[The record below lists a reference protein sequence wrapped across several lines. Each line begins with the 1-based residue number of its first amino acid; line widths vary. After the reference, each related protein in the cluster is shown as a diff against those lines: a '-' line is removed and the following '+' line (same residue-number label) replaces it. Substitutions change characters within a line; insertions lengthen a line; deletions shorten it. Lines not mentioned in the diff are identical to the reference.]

1 MSITPQQ
8 LDDWLK
14 GDTSQDVP
22 PTPPE
27 KDTSAWS
34 AFQYAADQPLE
45 AIGVTLELLG
55 AEGVGK
61 WLKDITEMPENYET
75 ATQAFI
81 NQQGNEFWF
90 DFEWS
95 YLPRMV
101 MEQAGQLVGSLA
113 SKFAGAGIGGY
124 ITKTPHGAVVGAF
137 LGPAMFEA
145 IQILGQTVL
154 ERAARDDPPRGP
166 DELTWEDWTAA
177 AGTATVAGLLNA
189 IGIKNLP
196 GLNRGLKQFMQQ
208 TGKATVR
215 ELSTEAAQSITQELG
230 SGVGTEKGL
239 RPVEEFTREALA
251 EGIAGG
257 TAAGTVQGV
266 ISGAQLATERAEPLS
281 LTNET
286 WREDVEAE
294 VQTEINTRL
303 ATLEKDTEDMG
314 IPELVETINRL
325 GYEIPRIPGETR
337 ESVYDKLK
345 GFVEEDIRKES
356 AFAQAK
362 KNVLSVIDK
371 DRILKE
377 ERAALD
383 AMTDEE
389 FRAWVEQEYG
399 RTADRDELFDEVTL
413 SQVKT
418 NIAQENADRRI
429 AIEQSDPIYILG
441 KTEQEQYVK
450 DISERYTLEELREM
464 AKAYGVNPRT
474 GQRLVDYEVD
484 RQSKPALAKILTDS
498 MVTLEIARQRL
509 EKTGRNILRYSW
521 DISQDE
527 FGRDTAG
534 TVKDQNDPMLHD
546 LLKIHGNAI
555 SAQVAVMDRTINN
568 PRSREREAKQRL
580 FNFVRSGAIGL
591 EEDASIEERIQRG
604 NGQLVLAPDEDQ
616 TPAAVKWLE
625 EKRQNNPESY
635 ATGIPLNQ
643 FANYWERY
651 IADVEV
657 AGGTL
662 PHMNRGLSNKFFGF
676 LHSQFRPYM
685 PMGLIVS
692 RRHREQIA
700 NMRSLDKKAERAA
713 FNVDKALLA
722 AFDKKEVESVEQ
734 AEKLFMAFLRK
745 TGAQIP
751 LDEDQVKAMQEQ
763 QRRLEEERFS
773 PEVRGNNQEIAA
785 IEEKLDALEAYLAG
799 SQKTAVALAQLPES
813 LKKTAVESRASI
825 DALTNRL
832 IEELPPGTLTEQE
845 IAVLQ
850 AGINQYVTR
859 SFALFEPALGWDPKT
874 AKKWLRSSKAKKLY
888 NEAVVAVEE
897 MNKGKP
903 NFTEQDARDY
913 VDDVISGK
921 FFKSAYDVAKLPGIL
936 RSNVSDDGITLAQAG
951 KLLSPRWDIPL
962 PLRKLMGEI
971 NDPRLVMATSMSR
984 IAKLIEMAKF
994 YTDLKRIN
1002 DMPGEML
1009 FSPKEIG
1016 DYRYQVQSNEFNPL
1030 SGYWTTKEVVQ
1041 ALGIQENSDADIKS
1055 TLIGVYDNFVLLPK
1069 GLSQF
1074 GIIVLSPATQM
1085 RNFAGAGIMF
1095 TAAGYLGKGGFPEAF
1110 DAIGHELGFLTS
1122 YDADGNLTVEGDKAR
1137 KMYER
1142 SQELGVSNTN
1152 VRMNDA
1158 LGVFSRV
1165 RDGQY
1170 QSVNELSHALY
1181 ALKNDTWGTT
1191 AKGIK
1196 EAVAP
1201 ETMTGK
1207 LVGGAMGAAIGAGL
1221 AGPIGAATGAAV
1233 GATGLGRL
1241 IRGAQA
1247 TYTASDDFFK
1257 MAAWGAD
1264 MIRIRQAL
1272 DELDSKS
1279 NHPDG
1284 MSDAVKLRVLREY
1297 AETLTTKG
1305 GGERYRAALG
1315 KTKIAVPGTGET
1327 ISMAELAPDTL
1338 RTEQIGYES
1347 NMAKAL
1353 RNVTDLDTAI
1363 EEVAAYHVRQTIP
1376 NYDYVGRFAKVLRQ
1390 FPLGNFIAFPTE
1402 IARTTGNIAQLTY
1415 KQGAFR
1421 LSDSLM
1427 QEAGLLPEDVLY
1439 KQEDGSE
1446 VMMRE
1451 NIRPLKNS
1459 ALRRAILGTGA
1470 IVGLPAAAVALG
1482 QTLFDVDDEELD
1494 ATAEIGPDYARGN
1507 QKMPVS
1513 GIDENGEGGRFLDLD
1528 YYFPY
1533 TGLTK
1538 IQPIVINAI
1547 RRGEFEGQELPNSI
1561 VIGIRDWAIDFARS
1575 YSDVS
1580 IAPAVQLEI
1589 MQNRDKDTG
1598 RQIYNP
1604 SDNGGEIFEDILL
1617 HIYQNAGPGFGS
1629 QLSQLYLAFAEGDER
1644 YTRWGQDFSKMQAIA
1659 KIMGL
1664 STMEVNPNRSFGFLI
1679 GEVQRDFRSLVEEN
1693 MKEVR
1698 TSEAAIT
1705 EEDILNEWEDAQN
1718 AWFEIQQNLYF
1729 AIQDY
1734 KMLKLSNKEYKKQ
1747 MKRLTVIA
1755 GVDNLTIKNIE
1766 KGIFT
1771 PWKLP
1776 NTIRQGFDANKLK
1789 LQRKQRKA
1797 GLPVTD
1803 IKRTWPAEKLRIR
1816 YRELKKANLPLVGVS
1831 AFPGVPTQED

>member
-1 MSITPQQ
+1 MSISPEEYEEFLEKYRADRQQ
-8 LDDWLK
+8 
-14 GDTSQDVP
+14 VP
-22 PTPPE
+22 PPVAPPE
-27 KDTSAWS
+27 KDTSKWS

-45 AIGVTLELLG
+45 EIGKTLELLG

-61 WLKDITEMPENYET
+61 WLRDITEMPENYDS

-81 NQQGNEFWF
+81 NQQGHEFWF
-90 DFEWS
+90 DYEWS
-95 YLPRMV
+95 YLPRML
-101 MEQAGQLVGSLA
+101 MEQSGQLVGSLA
-113 SKFAGAGIGGY
+113 SRAAGAGIGGA
-124 ITKTPHGAVVGAF
+124 IGGPGGAVAGGL
-137 LGPAMFEA
+137 LGPALFEA

-177 AGTATVAGLLNA
+177 AGAAGIAGALNA

-196 GLNRGLKQFMQQ
+196 VLNRGLGQVAKQ
-208 TGKATVR
+208 TAKATAR
-215 ELSTEAAQSITQELG
+215 ELSTETAQSIVQELG
-230 SGVGTEKGL
+230 SGVGTEEGL

-257 TAAGTVQGV
+257 TLAGGTQSFF
-266 ISGAQLATERAEPLS
+266 SGIQAATERAEPLS

-303 ATLEKDTEDMG
+303 ANLEKDTEDMG
-314 IPELVETINRL
+314 IPDLVETINNL
-325 GYEIPRIPGETR
+325 GYEVPRIPGETK
-337 ESVYDKLK
+337 ESVYNKLK
-345 GFVEEDIRKES
+345 GFVEEDIRKEA

-362 KNVLSVIDK
+362 TNVLSVIDE

-377 ERAALD
+377 ERATLD

-389 FRAWVEQEYG
+389 FTAYVEQEYAPEE
-399 RTADRDELFDEVTL
+399 RLDEATIRQLKVDIT
-413 SQVKT
+413 Q
-418 NIAQENADRRI
+418 ANADRRI
-429 AIEQSDPIYILG
+429 AIEKSDPIYVLG
-441 KTEQEQYVK
+441 QQPYNQYVK
-450 DISERYTLEELREM
+450 DISERYTLEELKDM
-464 AKAYGVNPRT
+464 AKTYGVNSRT
-474 GQRLVDYEVD
+474 GQRLVSYEVD
-484 RQSKPALAKILTDS
+484 RQPKAQLAKILADS

-509 EKTGRNILRYSW
+509 KKTGRNILRYSW

-527 FGRDTAG
+527 YGADTQG
-534 TVKDQNDPMLHD
+534 TITDQNDPMLHD
-546 LLKIHGNAI
+546 LLKTHGNAI
-555 SAQVAVMDRTINN
+555 SAQIAVMDNSIRN

-616 TPAAVKWLE
+616 TPAAVRWLE
-625 EKRQNNPESY
+625 EKRQEDQVSY
-635 ATGIPLNQ
+635 ATGVPINE
-643 FANYWERY
+643 FGSYWNKK

-700 NMRSLDKKAERAA
+700 NMRSLDKKAERLA
-713 FNVDKALLA
+713 FDVDKALLA
-722 AFDKKEVESVEQ
+722 AFNKEEVESIEQ

-751 LDEDQVKAMQEQ
+751 LDEDQVKAIQEQ

-785 IEEKLDALEAYLAG
+785 IEEQLDALEAYLAG

-813 LKKTAVESRASI
+813 LKKTAVESRKSI

-832 IEELPPGTLTEQE
+832 IEELPAGTLKDTE

-859 SFALFEPALGWDPKT
+859 SFALFEPALGWNPKI
-874 AKKWLRSSKAKKLY
+874 AKDFLRSSKAQKLY
-888 NEAVVAVEE
+888 DEAVIAVKE
-897 MNKGKP
+897 MNRGKP
-903 NFTEQDARDY
+903 NFTEQDAKDY

-936 RSNVSDDGITLAQAG
+936 RSNVSDDGVSLAQAG

-971 NDPRLVMATSMSR
+971 NDPRLVVATSMSR

-1009 FSPKEIG
+1009 FSPKEVG
-1016 DYRYQVQSNEFNPL
+1016 DYRYQVQSNDFNPL
-1030 SGYWTTKEVVQ
+1030 AGYWTTKEVIQ

-1069 GLSQF
+1069 GLTQF

-1181 ALKNDTWGTT
+1181 ALKNDTWGVA
-1191 AKGIK
+1191 AKGIR

-1207 LVGGAMGAAIGAGL
+1207 LVGGAMGAWVGAGL

-1233 GATGLGRL
+1233 GAVGLGRL
-1241 IRGAQA
+1241 IKGAQA
-1247 TYTASDDFFK
+1247 TYSASDDFFK

-1264 MIRIRQAL
+1264 MIRIRQVL
-1272 DELDSKS
+1272 NELDSKS

-1284 MSDAVKLRVLREY
+1284 MSDAVKLRVLMEY

-1315 KTKIAVPGTGET
+1315 KTKIAVPETGET

-1338 RTEQIGYES
+1338 GKEQIGYES

-1376 NYDYVGRFAKVLRQ
+1376 NYDYIGRFAKVLRQ

-1421 LSDSLM
+1421 LSEELM
-1427 QEAGLLPEDVLY
+1427 QEAALLPEDVLF

-1446 VMMRE
+1446 VMSQE
-1451 NIRPLKNS
+1451 NIRPFKGS

-1482 QTLFDVDDEELD
+1482 QILFDVDDEDLE
-1494 ATAEIGPDYARGN
+1494 AMAEIGPDYAKGN

-1513 GIDENGEGGRFLDLD
+1513 GIDENGEGGRVLDLD

-1547 RRGEFEGQELPNSI
+1547 RRGEFEGKELPNSI
-1561 VIGIRDWAIDFARS
+1561 AIGIRDWAIDFARS

-1604 SDNGGEIFEDILL
+1604 SDNGGEIFEDVLL

-1644 YTRWGQDFSKMQAIA
+1644 YTTWGQDFSKMQAIA

-1679 GEVQRDFRSLVEEN
+1679 GGVQKDFKNLIESNMRDA
-1693 MKEVR
+1693 R
-1698 TSEAAIT
+1698 TSQAAIT

-1718 AWFEIQQNLYF
+1718 AWFEVQQDLYF

-1747 MKRLTVIA
+1747 MKRLTIIS

-1776 NTIRQGFDANKLK
+1776 TAIKKGFDKQKRA
-1789 LQRKQRKA
+1789 LQQKQRKA
-1797 GLPVTD
+1797 GLPATD
-1803 IKRTWPAEKLRIR
+1803 IKRTWPTNELRVR
-1816 YRELKKANLPLVGVS
+1816 YRELLRARHPLVGVS
-1831 AFPGVPTQED
+1831 AFPGIPGQED

>member
-1 MSITPQQ
+1 MSSNQEEFEAY
-8 LDDWLK
+8 LK
-14 GDTSQDVP
+14 SRGLAPP

-27 KDTSAWS
+27 KDTSKWS

-45 AIGVTLELLG
+45 EIGKTLELLG

-61 WLKDITEMPENYET
+61 WLRDITEMPENYDS

-81 NQQGNEFWF
+81 NQQGHEFWF
-90 DFEWS
+90 DYEWS
-95 YLPRMV
+95 YLPRML
-101 MEQAGQLVGSLA
+101 MEQSGQLVGSLA
-113 SKFAGAGIGGY
+113 SRAAGAGIGGA
-124 ITKTPHGAVVGAF
+124 IGGPGGAVAGGL
-137 LGPAMFEA
+137 LGPALFEA

-177 AGTATVAGLLNA
+177 AGAAGIAGALNA

-196 GLNRGLKQFMQQ
+196 VLNRGLGQVAKQ
-208 TGKATVR
+208 TAKATAR
-215 ELSTEAAQSITQELG
+215 ELSTETAQSIVQELG
-230 SGVGTEKGL
+230 SGVGTEEGL

-257 TAAGTVQGV
+257 TLAGGTQSFF
-266 ISGAQLATERAEPLS
+266 SGIQAATERAEPLS

-303 ATLEKDTEDMG
+303 ANLEKDTEDMG
-314 IPELVETINRL
+314 IPDLVETINNL
-325 GYEIPRIPGETR
+325 GYEVPRIPGETK
-337 ESVYDKLK
+337 ESVYNKLK
-345 GFVEEDIRKES
+345 GFVEEDIRKEA

-362 KNVLSVIDK
+362 TNVLSVIDE

-377 ERAALD
+377 ERATLD

-389 FRAWVEQEYG
+389 FTAYVEQEYAPEE
-399 RTADRDELFDEVTL
+399 RLDEATIRQLKVDIT
-413 SQVKT
+413 Q
-418 NIAQENADRRI
+418 ANADRRI
-429 AIEQSDPIYILG
+429 AIEKSDPIYVLG
-441 KTEQEQYVK
+441 QQPYNQYVK
-450 DISERYTLEELREM
+450 DISERYTLEELKDM
-464 AKAYGVNPRT
+464 AKTYGVNSRT
-474 GQRLVDYEVD
+474 GQRLGEYEID
-484 RQSKPALAKILTDS
+484 RQPKAQLAKILADS

-509 EKTGRNILRYSW
+509 KKTGRNILRYSW

-527 FGRDTAG
+527 YGADTQG
-534 TVKDQNDPMLHD
+534 TITDQNDPMLHD
-546 LLKIHGNAI
+546 LLKTHGNAI
-555 SAQVAVMDRTINN
+555 SAQIAVMDNSIRN

-616 TPAAVKWLE
+616 TPAAVRWLE
-625 EKRQNNPESY
+625 EKRQEDQVSY
-635 ATGIPLNQ
+635 ATGVPINE
-643 FANYWERY
+643 FGSYWNKK

-700 NMRSLDKKAERAA
+700 NMRSLDKKAERLA
-713 FNVDKALLA
+713 FDVDKALLA
-722 AFDKKEVESVEQ
+722 AFNKEEVESIEQ

-751 LDEDQVKAMQEQ
+751 LDEDQVKAIQEQ

-785 IEEKLDALEAYLAG
+785 IEEQLDALEAYLAG

-813 LKKTAVESRASI
+813 LKKTAVESRKSI

-832 IEELPPGTLTEQE
+832 IEELPAGTLKDTE

-859 SFALFEPALGWDPKT
+859 SFALFEPALGWNPKI
-874 AKKWLRSSKAKKLY
+874 AKDFLRSSKAQKLY
-888 NEAVVAVEE
+888 DEAVIAVKE
-897 MNKGKP
+897 MNRGKP
-903 NFTEQDARDY
+903 NFTEQDAKDY

-936 RSNVSDDGITLAQAG
+936 RSNVSDDGVSLAQAG

-971 NDPRLVMATSMSR
+971 NDPRLVVATSMSR

-1009 FSPKEIG
+1009 FSPKEVG
-1016 DYRYQVQSNEFNPL
+1016 DYRYQVQSNDFNPL
-1030 SGYWTTKEVVQ
+1030 AGYWTTKEVIQ

-1069 GLSQF
+1069 GLTQF

-1181 ALKNDTWGTT
+1181 ALKNDTWGVA
-1191 AKGIK
+1191 AKGIR

-1207 LVGGAMGAAIGAGL
+1207 LVGGAMGAWVGAGL

-1233 GATGLGRL
+1233 GAVGLGRL
-1241 IRGAQA
+1241 IKGAQA
-1247 TYTASDDFFK
+1247 TYSASDDFFK

-1264 MIRIRQAL
+1264 MIRIRQVL
-1272 DELDSKS
+1272 NELDSKS

-1284 MSDAVKLRVLREY
+1284 MSDAVKLRVLMEY

-1315 KTKIAVPGTGET
+1315 KTKIAVPETGET

-1338 RTEQIGYES
+1338 GKEQIGYES

-1376 NYDYVGRFAKVLRQ
+1376 NYDYIGRFAKVLRQ

-1421 LSDSLM
+1421 LSEELM
-1427 QEAGLLPEDVLY
+1427 QEAALLPEDVLF

-1446 VMMRE
+1446 VMSQE
-1451 NIRPLKNS
+1451 NIRPFKGS

-1482 QTLFDVDDEELD
+1482 QILFDVDDEDLE
-1494 ATAEIGPDYARGN
+1494 AMAEIGPDYAKGN

-1513 GIDENGEGGRFLDLD
+1513 GIDENGEGGRVLDLD

-1547 RRGEFEGQELPNSI
+1547 RRGEFEGKELPNSI
-1561 VIGIRDWAIDFARS
+1561 AIGIRDWAIDFARS

-1604 SDNGGEIFEDILL
+1604 SDNGGEIFEDVLL

-1644 YTRWGQDFSKMQAIA
+1644 YTTWGQDFSKMQAIA

-1679 GEVQRDFRSLVEEN
+1679 GGVQKDFKNLIESNMRDA
-1693 MKEVR
+1693 R
-1698 TSEAAIT
+1698 TSQAAIT

-1718 AWFEIQQNLYF
+1718 AWFEVQQDLYF

-1747 MKRLTVIA
+1747 MKRLTIIS

-1776 NTIRQGFDANKLK
+1776 TAIKKGFDKQKRA
-1789 LQRKQRKA
+1789 LQQKQRKA
-1797 GLPVTD
+1797 GLPATD
-1803 IKRTWPAEKLRIR
+1803 IKRTWPTNELRVR
-1816 YRELKKANLPLVGVS
+1816 YRELLRARHPLVGVS
-1831 AFPGVPTQED
+1831 AFPGIPGQED

>member
-1 MSITPQQ
+1 MSISPEEYEEFLEKYRADRQQ
-8 LDDWLK
+8 
-14 GDTSQDVP
+14 VP
-22 PTPPE
+22 PPVAPPE
-27 KDTSAWS
+27 KDTSKWS

-45 AIGVTLELLG
+45 EIGKTLELLG

-61 WLKDITEMPENYET
+61 WLRDITEMPENYDS

-81 NQQGNEFWF
+81 NQQGHEFWF
-90 DFEWS
+90 DYEWS
-95 YLPRMV
+95 YLPRML
-101 MEQAGQLVGSLA
+101 MEQSGQLVGSLA
-113 SKFAGAGIGGY
+113 SRAAGAGIGGA
-124 ITKTPHGAVVGAF
+124 IGGPGGAVAGGL
-137 LGPAMFEA
+137 LGPALFEA

-177 AGTATVAGLLNA
+177 AGAAGIAGALNA

-196 GLNRGLKQFMQQ
+196 VLNRGLGQVAKQ
-208 TGKATVR
+208 TAKATAR
-215 ELSTEAAQSITQELG
+215 ELSTETAQSIVQELG
-230 SGVGTEKGL
+230 SGVGTEEGL

-257 TAAGTVQGV
+257 TLAGGTQSFF
-266 ISGAQLATERAEPLS
+266 SGIQAATERAEPLS

-303 ATLEKDTEDMG
+303 ANLEKDTEDMG
-314 IPELVETINRL
+314 IPDLVETINNL
-325 GYEIPRIPGETR
+325 GYEVARIPGETK
-337 ESVYDKLK
+337 ETVYNKLK
-345 GFVEEDIRKES
+345 GFVEEDIRKEA

-362 KNVLSVIDK
+362 TNVLSVIDE

-377 ERAALD
+377 ERATLD

-389 FRAWVEQEYG
+389 FTAYVEQEYAPEE
-399 RTADRDELFDEVTL
+399 RLDEATIRQLKVDIT
-413 SQVKT
+413 Q
-418 NIAQENADRRI
+418 ANADRRI
-429 AIEQSDPIYILG
+429 AIEKSDPIYVLG
-441 KTEQEQYVK
+441 QQPYNQYVK
-450 DISERYTLEELREM
+450 DISERYTLEELKDM
-464 AKAYGVNPRT
+464 AKTYGVNSRT
-474 GQRLVDYEVD
+474 GQRLGEYEID
-484 RQSKPALAKILTDS
+484 RQPKAQLAKILADS

-509 EKTGRNILRYSW
+509 KKTGRNILRYSW

-527 FGRDTAG
+527 YGADTQG
-534 TVKDQNDPMLHD
+534 TITDQNDPMLHD
-546 LLKIHGNAI
+546 LLKTHGNAI
-555 SAQVAVMDRTINN
+555 SAQIAVMDNSIRN

-616 TPAAVKWLE
+616 TPAAVRWLE
-625 EKRQNNPESY
+625 EKRQEDQVSY
-635 ATGIPLNQ
+635 ATGVPINE
-643 FANYWERY
+643 FGSYWNKK

-700 NMRSLDKKAERAA
+700 NMRSLDKKAERLA
-713 FNVDKALLA
+713 FDVDKALLA
-722 AFDKKEVESVEQ
+722 AFNKEEVESIEQ

-751 LDEDQVKAMQEQ
+751 LDEDQVKAIQEQ

-785 IEEKLDALEAYLAG
+785 IEEQLDALEAYLAG

-813 LKKTAVESRASI
+813 LKKTAVESRKSI

-832 IEELPPGTLTEQE
+832 IEELPAGTLKDTE

-859 SFALFEPALGWDPKT
+859 SFALFEPALGWNPKI
-874 AKKWLRSSKAKKLY
+874 AKDFLRSSKAQKLY
-888 NEAVVAVEE
+888 DEAVIAVKE
-897 MNKGKP
+897 MNRGKP
-903 NFTEQDARDY
+903 NFTEQDAKDY

-936 RSNVSDDGITLAQAG
+936 RSNVSDDGVSLAQAG

-971 NDPRLVMATSMSR
+971 NDPRLVVATSMSR

-1009 FSPKEIG
+1009 FSPKEVG
-1016 DYRYQVQSNEFNPL
+1016 DYRYQVQSNDFNPL
-1030 SGYWTTKEVVQ
+1030 AGYWTTKEVIQ

-1069 GLSQF
+1069 GLTQF

-1181 ALKNDTWGTT
+1181 ALKNDTWGVA
-1191 AKGIK
+1191 AKGIR

-1207 LVGGAMGAAIGAGL
+1207 LVGGAMGAWVGAGL

-1233 GATGLGRL
+1233 GAVGLGRL
-1241 IRGAQA
+1241 IKGAQA
-1247 TYTASDDFFK
+1247 TYSASDDFFK

-1264 MIRIRQAL
+1264 MIRIRQVL
-1272 DELDSKS
+1272 NELDSKS

-1284 MSDAVKLRVLREY
+1284 MSDAVKLRVLMEY

-1315 KTKIAVPGTGET
+1315 KTKIAVPETGET

-1338 RTEQIGYES
+1338 GKEQIGYES

-1376 NYDYVGRFAKVLRQ
+1376 NYDYIGRFAKVLRQ

-1421 LSDSLM
+1421 LSEELM
-1427 QEAGLLPEDVLY
+1427 QEAALLPEDVLF

-1446 VMMRE
+1446 VMSQE
-1451 NIRPLKNS
+1451 NIRPFKGS

-1482 QTLFDVDDEELD
+1482 QILFDVDDEDLE
-1494 ATAEIGPDYARGN
+1494 AMAEIGPDYAKGN

-1513 GIDENGEGGRFLDLD
+1513 GIDENGEGGRVLDLD

-1547 RRGEFEGQELPNSI
+1547 RRGEFEGKELPNSI
-1561 VIGIRDWAIDFARS
+1561 AIGIRDWAIDFARS

-1604 SDNGGEIFEDILL
+1604 SDNGGEIFEDVLL

-1644 YTRWGQDFSKMQAIA
+1644 YTTWGQDFSKMQAIA

-1679 GEVQRDFRSLVEEN
+1679 GGVQKDFKNLIESNMRDA
-1693 MKEVR
+1693 R
-1698 TSEAAIT
+1698 TSQAAIT

-1718 AWFEIQQNLYF
+1718 AWFEVQQDLYF

-1747 MKRLTVIA
+1747 MKRLTIIS

-1776 NTIRQGFDANKLK
+1776 TAIKKGFDKQKRA
-1789 LQRKQRKA
+1789 LQQKQRKA
-1797 GLPVTD
+1797 GLPATD
-1803 IKRTWPAEKLRIR
+1803 IKRTWPTNELRVR
-1816 YRELKKANLPLVGVS
+1816 YRELLRARHPLVGVS
-1831 AFPGVPTQED
+1831 AFPGIPGQED

>member
-1 MSITPQQ
+1 MSISPEEYEEFLEKYRADRQQ
-8 LDDWLK
+8 
-14 GDTSQDVP
+14 VP
-22 PTPPE
+22 PPVAPPE
-27 KDTSAWS
+27 KDTSKWS

-45 AIGVTLELLG
+45 EIGKTLELLG

-61 WLKDITEMPENYET
+61 WLRDITEMPENYDS

-81 NQQGNEFWF
+81 NQQGHEFWF
-90 DFEWS
+90 DYEWS
-95 YLPRMV
+95 YLPRML
-101 MEQAGQLVGSLA
+101 MEQSGQLVGSLA
-113 SKFAGAGIGGY
+113 SRAAGAGIGGA
-124 ITKTPHGAVVGAF
+124 IGGPGGAVAGGL
-137 LGPAMFEA
+137 LGPALFEA

-177 AGTATVAGLLNA
+177 AGAAGIAGALNA

-196 GLNRGLKQFMQQ
+196 VLNRGLGQVAKQ
-208 TGKATVR
+208 TAKATAR
-215 ELSTEAAQSITQELG
+215 ELSTETAQSIVQELG
-230 SGVGTEKGL
+230 SGVGTEEGL

-257 TAAGTVQGV
+257 TLAGGTQSFF
-266 ISGAQLATERAEPLS
+266 SGIQAATERAEPLS

-303 ATLEKDTEDMG
+303 ANLEKDTEDMG
-314 IPELVETINRL
+314 IPDLVETINNL
-325 GYEIPRIPGETR
+325 GYEVPRIPGETK
-337 ESVYDKLK
+337 ESVYNKLK
-345 GFVEEDIRKES
+345 GFVEEDIRKEA

-362 KNVLSVIDK
+362 TNVLSVIDE

-377 ERAALD
+377 ERATLD

-389 FRAWVEQEYG
+389 FTAYVEQEYAPEE
-399 RTADRDELFDEVTL
+399 RLDEATIRQLKVDIT
-413 SQVKT
+413 Q
-418 NIAQENADRRI
+418 ANADRRI
-429 AIEQSDPIYILG
+429 AIEKSDPIYVLG
-441 KTEQEQYVK
+441 QQPYNQYVK
-450 DISERYTLEELREM
+450 DISERYTLEELKDM
-464 AKAYGVNPRT
+464 AKTYGVNSRT
-474 GQRLVDYEVD
+474 GQRLGEYEID
-484 RQSKPALAKILTDS
+484 RQPKAQLAKILADS

-509 EKTGRNILRYSW
+509 KKTGRNILRYSW

-527 FGRDTAG
+527 YGADTQG
-534 TVKDQNDPMLHD
+534 TITDQNDPMLHD
-546 LLKIHGNAI
+546 LLKTHGNAI
-555 SAQVAVMDRTINN
+555 SAQIAVMDNSIRN

-616 TPAAVKWLE
+616 TPAAVRWLE
-625 EKRQNNPESY
+625 EKRQEDQVSY
-635 ATGIPLNQ
+635 ATGVPINE
-643 FANYWERY
+643 FGSYWNKK

-700 NMRSLDKKAERAA
+700 NMRSLDKKAERLA
-713 FNVDKALLA
+713 FDVDKALLA
-722 AFDKKEVESVEQ
+722 AFNKEEVESIEQ

-751 LDEDQVKAMQEQ
+751 LDEDQVKAIQEQ

-785 IEEKLDALEAYLAG
+785 IEEQLDALEAYLAG

-813 LKKTAVESRASI
+813 LKKTAVESRKSI

-832 IEELPPGTLTEQE
+832 IEELPAGTLKDTE

-859 SFALFEPALGWDPKT
+859 SFALFEPALGWNPKI
-874 AKKWLRSSKAKKLY
+874 AKDFLRSSKAQKLY
-888 NEAVVAVEE
+888 DEAVIAVKE
-897 MNKGKP
+897 MNRGKP
-903 NFTEQDARDY
+903 NFTEQDAKDY

-936 RSNVSDDGITLAQAG
+936 RSNVSDDGVSLAQAG

-971 NDPRLVMATSMSR
+971 NDPRLVVATSMSR

-1009 FSPKEIG
+1009 FSPKEVG
-1016 DYRYQVQSNEFNPL
+1016 DYRYQVQSNDFNPL
-1030 SGYWTTKEVVQ
+1030 AGYWTTKEVIQ

-1069 GLSQF
+1069 GLTQF

-1181 ALKNDTWGTT
+1181 ALKNDTWGVA
-1191 AKGIK
+1191 AKGIR

-1207 LVGGAMGAAIGAGL
+1207 LVGGAMGAWVGAGL

-1233 GATGLGRL
+1233 GAVGLGRL
-1241 IRGAQA
+1241 IKGAQA
-1247 TYTASDDFFK
+1247 TYSASDDFFK

-1264 MIRIRQAL
+1264 MIRIRQVL
-1272 DELDSKS
+1272 NELDSKS

-1284 MSDAVKLRVLREY
+1284 MSDAVKLRVLMEY

-1315 KTKIAVPGTGET
+1315 KTKIAVPETGET

-1338 RTEQIGYES
+1338 GKEQIGYES

-1376 NYDYVGRFAKVLRQ
+1376 NYDYIGRFAKVLRQ

-1421 LSDSLM
+1421 LSEELM
-1427 QEAGLLPEDVLY
+1427 QEAALLPEDVLF

-1446 VMMRE
+1446 VMSQE
-1451 NIRPLKNS
+1451 NIRPFKGS

-1482 QTLFDVDDEELD
+1482 QILFDVDDEDLE
-1494 ATAEIGPDYARGN
+1494 AMAEIGPDYAKGN

-1513 GIDENGEGGRFLDLD
+1513 GIDENGEGGRVLDLD

-1547 RRGEFEGQELPNSI
+1547 RRGEFEGKELPNSI
-1561 VIGIRDWAIDFARS
+1561 AIGIRDWAIDFARS

-1604 SDNGGEIFEDILL
+1604 SDNGGEIFEDVLL

-1644 YTRWGQDFSKMQAIA
+1644 YTTWGQDFSKMQAIA

-1679 GEVQRDFRSLVEEN
+1679 GGVQKDFKNLIESNMRDA
-1693 MKEVR
+1693 R
-1698 TSEAAIT
+1698 TSQAAIT

-1718 AWFEIQQNLYF
+1718 AWFEVQQDLYF

-1747 MKRLTVIA
+1747 MKRLTIIS

-1776 NTIRQGFDANKLK
+1776 TAIKKGFDKQKRA
-1789 LQRKQRKA
+1789 LQQKQRKA
-1797 GLPVTD
+1797 GLPATD
-1803 IKRTWPAEKLRIR
+1803 IKRTWPTNELRVR
-1816 YRELKKANLPLVGVS
+1816 YRELLRARHPLVGVS
-1831 AFPGVPTQED
+1831 AFPGAPEED

>member
-1 MSITPQQ
+1 MSISPEEYEEFLEKYRADRQQ
-8 LDDWLK
+8 
-14 GDTSQDVP
+14 VP
-22 PTPPE
+22 PPVAPPE
-27 KDTSAWS
+27 KDTSKWS

-45 AIGVTLELLG
+45 EIGKTLELLG

-61 WLKDITEMPENYET
+61 WLRDITEMPENYDS

-81 NQQGNEFWF
+81 NQQGHEFWF
-90 DFEWS
+90 DYEWS
-95 YLPRMV
+95 YLPRML
-101 MEQAGQLVGSLA
+101 MEQSGQLVGSLA
-113 SKFAGAGIGGY
+113 SRAAGAGIGGA
-124 ITKTPHGAVVGAF
+124 IGGPGGAVAGGL
-137 LGPAMFEA
+137 LGPALFEA

-177 AGTATVAGLLNA
+177 AGAAGIAGALNA

-196 GLNRGLKQFMQQ
+196 VLNRGLGQVAKQ
-208 TGKATVR
+208 TAKATAR
-215 ELSTEAAQSITQELG
+215 ELSTETAQSIVQELG
-230 SGVGTEKGL
+230 SGVGTEEGL

-257 TAAGTVQGV
+257 TLAGGTQSFF
-266 ISGAQLATERAEPLS
+266 SGIQAATERAEPLS

-303 ATLEKDTEDMG
+303 ANLEKDTEDMG
-314 IPELVETINRL
+314 IPDLVETINNL
-325 GYEIPRIPGETR
+325 GYEVPRIPGETK
-337 ESVYDKLK
+337 ESVYNKLK
-345 GFVEEDIRKES
+345 GFVEEDIRKEA

-362 KNVLSVIDK
+362 TNVLSVIDE

-377 ERAALD
+377 ERATLD

-389 FRAWVEQEYG
+389 FTAYVEQEYAPEE
-399 RTADRDELFDEVTL
+399 RLDEATIRQLKVDIT
-413 SQVKT
+413 Q
-418 NIAQENADRRI
+418 ANADRRI
-429 AIEQSDPIYILG
+429 AIEKSDPIYVLG
-441 KTEQEQYVK
+441 QQPYNQYVK
-450 DISERYTLEELREM
+450 DISERYTLEELKDM
-464 AKAYGVNPRT
+464 AKTYGVNSRT
-474 GQRLVDYEVD
+474 GQRLGEYEID
-484 RQSKPALAKILTDS
+484 RQPKAQLAKILADS

-509 EKTGRNILRYSW
+509 KKTGRNILRYSW

-527 FGRDTAG
+527 YGADTQG
-534 TVKDQNDPMLHD
+534 TITDQNDPMLHD
-546 LLKIHGNAI
+546 LLKTHGNAI
-555 SAQVAVMDRTINN
+555 SAQIAVMDNSIRN

-604 NGQLVLAPDEDQ
+604 NGQLVLAPDENQ
-616 TPAAVKWLE
+616 TPAAVRWLE
-625 EKRQNNPESY
+625 EKRQEDQVSY
-635 ATGIPLNQ
+635 ATGVPINE
-643 FANYWERY
+643 FGSYWNKK

-700 NMRSLDKKAERAA
+700 NMRSLDKKAERLA
-713 FNVDKALLA
+713 FDVDKALLA

-745 TGAQIP
+745 TGAQIS
-751 LDEDQVKAMQEQ
+751 LDEDQVKAIQEQ
-763 QRRLEEERFS
+763 QKRLEEERFS

-813 LKKTAVESRASI
+813 LKKTAVESRKSI

-832 IEELPPGTLTEQE
+832 IEELPAGTLKDTE

-859 SFALFEPALGWDPKT
+859 SFALFEPALGWNPKI
-874 AKKWLRSSKAKKLY
+874 AKDFLRSSKAQKLY
-888 NEAVVAVEE
+888 DEAVIAVKE
-897 MNKGKP
+897 MNRGKP
-903 NFTEQDARDY
+903 NFTEQDAKDY

-936 RSNVSDDGITLAQAG
+936 RSNVSDDGVSLAQAG

-962 PLRKLMGEI
+962 PLRKLLGEI
-971 NDPRLVMATSMSR
+971 NDPRLVVATSMSR

-1009 FSPKEIG
+1009 FSPKEVG
-1016 DYRYQVQSNEFNPL
+1016 DYRYQVQSNDFNPL
-1030 SGYWTTKEVVQ
+1030 AGYWTTKEVIQ

-1069 GLSQF
+1069 GLTQF

-1181 ALKNDTWGTT
+1181 ALKNDTWGVA
-1191 AKGIK
+1191 AKGIR

-1207 LVGGAMGAAIGAGL
+1207 LVGGAMGAWVGAGL
-1221 AGPIGAATGAAV
+1221 AGPIGAATGAVV
-1233 GATGLGRL
+1233 GAVGLGRL
-1241 IRGAQA
+1241 IKGAQA
-1247 TYTASDDFFK
+1247 TYSASDDFFK

-1264 MIRIRQAL
+1264 MIRIRQVL
-1272 DELDSKS
+1272 NELDSKS

-1284 MSDAVKLRVLREY
+1284 MSDAVKLRVLMEY

-1315 KTKIAVPGTGET
+1315 KTKIAVPETGET

-1338 RTEQIGYES
+1338 GKEQIGYES

-1376 NYDYVGRFAKVLRQ
+1376 NYDYIGRFAKVLRQ

-1421 LSDSLM
+1421 LSEELM
-1427 QEAGLLPEDVLY
+1427 QEAALLPEDVLF

-1446 VMMRE
+1446 VMSQE
-1451 NIRPLKNS
+1451 NIRPFKGS

-1482 QTLFDVDDEELD
+1482 QVLFDVDDEDLE
-1494 ATAEIGPDYARGN
+1494 AMAEIGPDYAKGN

-1513 GIDENGEGGRFLDLD
+1513 GIDENGEGGRVLDLD

-1604 SDNGGEIFEDILL
+1604 SDNGGEIFEDVLL

-1644 YTRWGQDFSKMQAIA
+1644 YTTWGQDFSKMQAIA

-1679 GEVQRDFRSLVEEN
+1679 GGVQKDFKNLIESNMRDA
-1693 MKEVR
+1693 R
-1698 TSEAAIT
+1698 TSQAAIT

-1718 AWFEIQQNLYF
+1718 AWFEVQQDLYF

-1747 MKRLTVIA
+1747 MKRLTIIS

-1776 NTIRQGFDANKLK
+1776 TAIKKGFDKQKRA
-1789 LQRKQRKA
+1789 LQQKQRKA
-1797 GLPVTD
+1797 GLPATD
-1803 IKRTWPAEKLRIR
+1803 IKRTWPTNELRVR
-1816 YRELKKANLPLVGVS
+1816 YRELLRARHPLVGVS
-1831 AFPGVPTQED
+1831 AFPGAPEED

>member
-1 MSITPQQ
+1 MSISPEEYEEFLEKYRADRQQ
-8 LDDWLK
+8 
-14 GDTSQDVP
+14 VP
-22 PTPPE
+22 PPVAPPE
-27 KDTSAWS
+27 KDTSLGS

-61 WLKDITEMPENYET
+61 WLRDITEMPENYDS

-81 NQQGNEFWF
+81 NQQGHEFWF
-90 DFEWS
+90 DYEWS
-95 YLPRMV
+95 YLPRML
-101 MEQAGQLVGSLA
+101 MEQSGQLVGSLA
-113 SKFAGAGIGGY
+113 SRAAGAGIGGA
-124 ITKTPHGAVVGAF
+124 IGGPGGAVAGGL
-137 LGPAMFEA
+137 LGPALFEA

-177 AGTATVAGLLNA
+177 AGAAGIAGALNA

-196 GLNRGLKQFMQQ
+196 VLNRGLGQVAKQ
-208 TGKATVR
+208 TAKATAR
-215 ELSTEAAQSITQELG
+215 ELSTETAQSIVQELG
-230 SGVGTEKGL
+230 SGVGTEEGL

-257 TAAGTVQGV
+257 TLAGGTQSFF
-266 ISGAQLATERAEPLS
+266 SGIQAATERAEPLS

-303 ATLEKDTEDMG
+303 ANLEKDTEDMG
-314 IPELVETINRL
+314 IPDLVETINNL
-325 GYEIPRIPGETR
+325 GYEVPRIPGETK
-337 ESVYDKLK
+337 ESVYNKLK
-345 GFVEEDIRKES
+345 GFVEEDIRKEA

-362 KNVLSVIDK
+362 TNVLSVIDE

-377 ERAALD
+377 ERATLD

-389 FRAWVEQEYG
+389 FTAYVEQEYAPEE
-399 RTADRDELFDEVTL
+399 RLDEGTL
-413 SQVKT
+413 RQLKVD
-418 NIAQENADRRI
+418 IAQANADRRI
-429 AIEQSDPIYILG
+429 AVEKSDPIYVLG
-441 KTEQEQYVK
+441 KTEQKQYVK
-450 DISERYTLEELREM
+450 DISERYTLEELKDM
-464 AKAYGVNPRT
+464 AKTYGVNSRT
-474 GQRLVDYEVD
+474 GQRLGEYEID
-484 RQSKPALAKILTDS
+484 RQPKAQLAKILADS

-509 EKTGRNILRYSW
+509 KKTGRNILRYSW

-527 FGRDTAG
+527 YGADTQG
-534 TVKDQNDPMLHD
+534 TITDQNDPMLHD
-546 LLKIHGNAI
+546 LLKTHGNAI
-555 SAQVAVMDRTINN
+555 SAQIAVMDNSIRN

-616 TPAAVKWLE
+616 TPAAVRWLE
-625 EKRQNNPESY
+625 EKRQEDQVSY
-635 ATGIPLNQ
+635 ATGVPINE
-643 FANYWERY
+643 FGSYWNKK

-700 NMRSLDKKAERAA
+700 NMRSLDKKAERLA
-713 FNVDKALLA
+713 FDVDKALLA
-722 AFDKKEVESVEQ
+722 AFNKEEVESIEQ

-751 LDEDQVKAMQEQ
+751 LDEDQVKAIQEQ

-785 IEEKLDALEAYLAG
+785 IEEQLDALEAYLAG

-813 LKKTAVESRASI
+813 LKKTAVESRKSI

-832 IEELPPGTLTEQE
+832 IEELPAGTLKDTE

-859 SFALFEPALGWDPKT
+859 SFALFEPALGWNPKI
-874 AKKWLRSSKAKKLY
+874 AKDFLRSSKAQKLY
-888 NEAVVAVEE
+888 DEAVIAVKE
-897 MNKGKP
+897 MNRGKP
-903 NFTEQDARDY
+903 NFTEQDAKDY

-936 RSNVSDDGITLAQAG
+936 RSNVSDDGVSLAQAG

-971 NDPRLVMATSMSR
+971 NDPRLVVATSMSR

-1009 FSPKEIG
+1009 FSPKEVG
-1016 DYRYQVQSNEFNPL
+1016 DYRYQVQSNDFNPL
-1030 SGYWTTKEVVQ
+1030 AGYWTTKEVIQ

-1069 GLSQF
+1069 GLTQF

-1181 ALKNDTWGTT
+1181 ALKNDTWGVA
-1191 AKGIK
+1191 AKGIR

-1207 LVGGAMGAAIGAGL
+1207 LVGGAMGAWVGAGL

-1233 GATGLGRL
+1233 GAVGLGRL
-1241 IRGAQA
+1241 IKGAQA
-1247 TYTASDDFFK
+1247 TYSASDDFFK

-1264 MIRIRQAL
+1264 MIRIRQVL
-1272 DELDSKS
+1272 NELDSKS

-1284 MSDAVKLRVLREY
+1284 MSDAVKLRVLMEY

-1315 KTKIAVPGTGET
+1315 KTKIAVPETGET

-1338 RTEQIGYES
+1338 GKEQIGYES

-1376 NYDYVGRFAKVLRQ
+1376 NYDYIGRFAKVLRQ

-1421 LSDSLM
+1421 LSEELM
-1427 QEAGLLPEDVLY
+1427 QEAALLPEDVLF

-1446 VMMRE
+1446 VMSQE
-1451 NIRPLKNS
+1451 NIRPFKGS

-1482 QTLFDVDDEELD
+1482 QILFDVDDEDLE
-1494 ATAEIGPDYARGN
+1494 AMAEIGPDYAKGN

-1513 GIDENGEGGRFLDLD
+1513 GIDENGEGGRVLDLD

-1547 RRGEFEGQELPNSI
+1547 RRGEFEGKELPNSI
-1561 VIGIRDWAIDFARS
+1561 AIGIRDWAIDFARS

-1604 SDNGGEIFEDILL
+1604 SDNGGEIFEDVLL

-1644 YTRWGQDFSKMQAIA
+1644 YTTWGQDFSKMQAIA

-1679 GEVQRDFRSLVEEN
+1679 GGVQKDFKNLIESNMRDA
-1693 MKEVR
+1693 R
-1698 TSEAAIT
+1698 TSQAAIT

-1718 AWFEIQQNLYF
+1718 AWFEVQQDLYF

-1747 MKRLTVIA
+1747 MKRLTIIS

-1776 NTIRQGFDANKLK
+1776 TAIKKGFDKQKRA
-1789 LQRKQRKA
+1789 LQQKQRKA
-1797 GLPVTD
+1797 GLPATD
-1803 IKRTWPAEKLRIR
+1803 IKRTWPTNELRVR
-1816 YRELKKANLPLVGVS
+1816 YRELLRARHPLVGVS
-1831 AFPGVPTQED
+1831 AFPGIPGQED

>member
-1 MSITPQQ
+1 MSISPEEYEEFLENYRADKQQ
-8 LDDWLK
+8 
-14 GDTSQDVP
+14 VP
-22 PTPPE
+22 PPIVPPE
-27 KDTSAWS
+27 KDTSLGS

-61 WLKDITEMPENYET
+61 WLRDITEMPENYDS

-81 NQQGNEFWF
+81 NQQGHEFWF

-101 MEQAGQLVGSLA
+101 MEQAGQLTGSLA
-113 SKFAGAGIGGY
+113 SKAAGAGVGAY
-124 ITKTPHGAVVGAF
+124 ITKSPTGAAVGAF

-177 AGTATVAGLLNA
+177 AGTAGIAGLLNA

-196 GLNRGLKQFMQQ
+196 GLNRGLGQAVKQ
-208 TGKATVR
+208 TATATAR
-215 ELSTEAAQSITQELG
+215 ELSTETAQSIVQELG
-230 SGVGTEKGL
+230 SGVGTEEGL

-383 AMTDEE
+383 TMTDEE
-389 FRAWVEQEYG
+389 FRALVEQEYAPEE
-399 RTADRDELFDEVTL
+399 RLDEGTL
-413 SQVKT
+413 RQLKVD
-418 NIAQENADRRI
+418 IAQANADRRI

-441 KTEQEQYVK
+441 KAEQEQYVK

-527 FGRDTAG
+527 FGRDTPG

-568 PRSREREAKQRL
+568 PRSRENEAKQRL
-580 FNFVRSGAIGL
+580 VNFVRSGAIGL

-616 TPAAVKWLE
+616 TPAAIKWLE
-625 EKRQNNPESY
+625 EKRQDNPESY
-635 ATGIPLNQ
+635 ATGIPLGQ
-643 FANYWERY
+643 FGNYWERY

-700 NMRSLDKKAERAA
+700 RMRSLDKKAERLA
-713 FNVDKALLA
+713 FSIDEALLA

-734 AEKLFMAFLRK
+734 AEKLFMAFLRR

-763 QRRLEEERFS
+763 QRHLEEERFS
-773 PEVRGNNQEIAA
+773 PKVRGNNQEIAR
-785 IEEKLDALEAYLAG
+785 IDEELDALEAYLAG
-799 SQKTAVALAQLPES
+799 SQKTAVALAQLPTS
-813 LKKTAVESRASI
+813 LQKTAVEARKSI

-845 IAVLQ
+845 ISILQ

-859 SFALFEPALGWDPKT
+859 SFALFEPALGWNPRF
-874 AKKWLRSSKAKKLY
+874 AKDFLRSSKAQKLY
-888 NEAVVAVEE
+888 DEAVVAVEE

-921 FFKSAYDVAKLPGIL
+921 YFKSAYDVAKLPGIL
-936 RSNVSDDGITLAQAG
+936 RSNVSDDGIALAQAG

-962 PLRKLMGEI
+962 PLRKLLGEI
-971 NDPRLVMATSMSR
+971 NDPRLVVATSMSR

-1041 ALGIQENSDADIKS
+1041 ALGIQEDSETDTRA
-1055 TLIGVYDNFVLLPK
+1055 TLTGVYDNFVLLPK
-1069 GLSQF
+1069 GLTQF

-1110 DAIGHELGFLTS
+1110 DAIGHELGFKTS
-1122 YDADGNLTVEGDKAR
+1122 YDADGNLTIEGDRAR

-1142 SQELGVSNTN
+1142 AQELGVSNTN

-1170 QSVNELSHALY
+1170 KSVNEISHALY

-1191 AKGIK
+1191 AKGVR

-1221 AGPIGAATGAAV
+1221 GGPIGAATGAAV

-1264 MIRIRQAL
+1264 MIRLRQAL
-1272 DELDSKS
+1272 DQLDSKS

-1284 MSDAVKLRVLREY
+1284 MSDAVKLNVLREY
-1297 AETLTTKG
+1297 AKTLTTKG
-1305 GGERYRAALG
+1305 GGARYRTALG
-1315 KTKIAVPGTGET
+1315 ETKIAVPGTGET
-1327 ISMAELAPDTL
+1327 LTVGDIAPMG
-1338 RTEQIGYES
+1338 REQVGYES

-1353 RNVTDLDTAI
+1353 RNTTDLDTAI
-1363 EEVAAYHVRQTIP
+1363 EELAAYHVRQTIP

-1482 QTLFDVDDEELD
+1482 QVLFDIDDEELE
-1494 ATAEIGPDYARGN
+1494 ASAEIGPDYARNN

-1513 GIDENGEGGRFLDLD
+1513 KLDENGEGFSFLDLD

-1538 IQPIVINAI
+1538 IQPTVINAL
-1547 RRGEFEGQELPNSI
+1547 RRGEFEGQELPESVVKGI
-1561 VIGIRDWAIDFARS
+1561 VQWMIEFTQS
-1575 YSDVS
+1575 FTEVS
-1580 IAPAVQLEI
+1580 IAPGVQVELL
-1589 MQNRDKDTG
+1589 QNRDKDTG
-1598 RQIYNP
+1598 RAIYNRRD
-1604 SDNGGEIFEDILL
+1604 SGGDIATQVFE
-1617 HIYQNAGPGFGS
+1617 HIIKNAGPGFAN
-1629 QLSQLYLAFAEGDER
+1629 QYSQLYKAFAEGDER
-1644 YTRWGQDFSKMQAIA
+1644 YTTWGQDYTKVQAIA
-1659 KIMGL
+1659 KILGA
-1664 STMEVNPNRSFGFLI
+1664 STGEINPNRSFGFLI
-1679 GEVQRDFRSLVEEN
+1679 NNIKNEFKDTAEAN
-1693 MKEVR
+1693 MWGAR
-1698 TSEAAIT
+1698 TSQAAIT
-1705 EEDILNEWEDAQN
+1705 EEDILKEWEDAQN
-1718 AWFEIQQNLYF
+1718 AWFEIQQDLYF

-1734 KMLKLSNKEYKKQ
+1734 KMLKLSNKEYRKQ
-1747 MKRLTVIA
+1747 IKRLTELA

-1776 NTIRQGFDANKLK
+1776 TAIKKGFDANKIE

-1803 IKRTWPAEKLRIR
+1803 IKRTWPTTELRIR
-1816 YRELKKANLPLVGVS
+1816 HRELKNANLPLVGVS